1 LASEAIPSTPKDP
14 QNGVVPI
21 KVCVPSGRE
30 MNKNQDT
37 NPTVNLSPLMALS
50 ALTLLGTIAG
60 VVMLWGLHN
69 KIPKQASSSDGS
81 TISADEIGKIELD
94 QNLVRFNLMKR
105 GENGKLSKMQA
116 VELPLEKFASGYPR
130 IKSFMDQMIEKGII
144 TEQ

>member
-1 LASEAIPSTPKDP
+1 
-14 QNGVVPI
+14 
-21 KVCVPSGRE
+21 
-30 MNKNQDT
+30 
-37 NPTVNLSPLMALS
+37 
-50 ALTLLGTIAG
+50 
-60 VVMLWGLHN
+60 MLWGLHN